1 MEEQEGRMAVDSDE
15 PMSNDENDIIINE
28 VDGLPNVHPNYIELE
43 LHHDAPRQNSDG
55 ARTMDELI
63 HDEDLPTSLIV
74 TNLDGSIFKDEGKKV
89 IVYVVTVFK
98 VQNIDWTSHSTMLHS
113 SFSLCSLP
121 AVLGL
126 L

>member
-1 MEEQEGRMAVDSDE
+1 MEELEGGMAVDSDE

-43 LHHDAPRQNSDG
+43 LQHGVPRQNSEG

-74 TNLDGSIFKDEGKKV
+74 TNLDGSIFKNEEKKV
-89 IVYVVTVFK
+89 MCHSLSVLTVRNM
-98 VQNIDWTSHSTMLHS
+98 V
-113 SFSLCSLP
+113 
-121 AVLGL
+121 
-126 L
+126 